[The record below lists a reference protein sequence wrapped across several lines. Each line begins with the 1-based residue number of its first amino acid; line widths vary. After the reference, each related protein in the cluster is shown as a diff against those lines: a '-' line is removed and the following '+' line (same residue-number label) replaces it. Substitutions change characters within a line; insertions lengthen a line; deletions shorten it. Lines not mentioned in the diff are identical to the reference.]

1 MDFFLGEIIMFAF
14 NFNPKGFLMCNGQ
27 IMAIS
32 TNQALFSL
40 LGNVYGGNG
49 TTTFALPDL
58 RGRVAMHSD
67 HASGSNFQL
76 GGNAG
81 EEHVTLTWN
90 QMPSHFH
97 LPVHQQAIDIS
108 VEVGGI
114 NNTTSPD
121 GGFLAEDASVSRRFA
136 GTYDEEFQTIQPIS
150 STGSGNTMPHA
161 NMMPYLVV
169 NFCIA
174 IQGVYPSRN

>member
-1 MDFFLGEIIMFAF
+1 MFAF
-14 NFNPKGFLMCNGQ
+14 NFNPRGFQMCNGQ
-27 IMAIS
+27 LMAIS

-40 LGNVYGGNG
+40 LGTTYGGDG
-49 TTTFALPDL
+49 TQTFGLPDL
-58 RGRVAMHSD
+58 RGRAAVHSGQ
-67 HASGSNFQL
+67 STGEYFTL
-76 GGNAG
+76 GQRDGT
-81 EEHVTLTWN
+81 ESVTLTWN

-97 LPVHQQAIDIS
+97 LPMHQQAIDIN

-114 NNTTSPD
+114 NDTTSPS
-121 GGFLAEDASVSRRFA
+121 GGFLAEDAGVSRRFA

-161 NMMPYLVV
+161 NMMPYLVI

-174 IQGVYPSRN
+174 TQGVYPSRN